1 MKSKKL
7 NLNQAKKMKTDFN
20 FGSTKFGLEGFTGT
34 TPKWA
39 AIASNYLIFA
49 TIALYGITLFVN
61 DWSWLIPNQ
70 KREIIDMVI
79 ESLEKT
85 MVSLA
90 GVLRMFGVKDNTAV
104 NHAEGQQ

>member
-1 MKSKKL
+1 
-7 NLNQAKKMKTDFN
+7 MKTDFN

-49 TIALYGITLFVN
+49 TIATYAITLFVN
-61 DWSWLIPNQ
+61 DWSWLIPDQ
-70 KREIIDMVI
+70 KREIIDMII
-79 ESLEKT
+79 ESLGKT

-90 GVLRMFGVKDNTAV
+90 GVLRLFGVKDSIVV
-104 NHAEGQQ
+104 NNGQEEHH